1 MISSRNTRRSTMSLL
16 LRNRGSILLL
26 MINIFIVFV
35 GIGLVIPILPKY
47 MELLHING
55 SMIGLMVAAFSISQL
70 LFSPIAGR
78 ASDKLGR
85 KPIIIVGMLV
95 FAVSEWMFGAA
106 SHIAILFV
114 ARMLGG
120 VGAALIMPAVLAYAA
135 DITTKTERAQGIG
148 YINAAITTGFIIGP
162 GIGGFIAHY
171 GIRVPFYCAAVAG
184 LIAALLTFIFLPKQ
198 SSVPADATL
207 EDLQA
212 ENSKE
217 NFPLWKQLV
226 LSVKEPYFVSL
237 IIIFIASFGLAN
249 FETVFTL
256 FVNDK
261 FGFTTLDIAYII
273 TFGSIAGAVIQA
285 TIFGKILNTFGEFKV
300 IVSCLL
306 GASVFIIMTIYVH
319 KYWLIFAVTFI
330 VFLAMD
336 ILRPALGT
344 LMSKMTT
351 TQQGYVAGLNS
362 AYTSLGNI
370 LGPIIAG
377 ALYDVNIDYPFL
389 MAGIVLFICFA
400 ISLATGKKHLSAPEQ
415 TAGQ

>member
-1 MISSRNTRRSTMSLL
+1 MSLL

-55 SMIGLMVAAFSISQL
+55 SQIGLMVATFSISQL
-70 LFSPIAGR
+70 IFSPIAGR
-78 ASDKLGR
+78 ISDRLGR
-85 KPIIIVGMLV
+85 KPVIITGMLI
-95 FAVSEWMFGAA
+95 FALAEWIFGA
-106 SHIAILFV
+106 SNNIPLLFIAR
-114 ARMLGG
+114 ALGG

-135 DITTKTERAQGIG
+135 DVTTKQERAQGMG
-148 YINAAITTGFIIGP
+148 FINAAITTGFIIGP
-162 GIGGFIAHY
+162 GIGGFVAQY
-171 GIRVPFYCAAVAG
+171 GVRIPFYGAAIAG
-184 LIAALLTFIFLPKQ
+184 LIAAIITFIFLPAH
-198 SSVPADATL
+198 VEIADKD
-207 EDLQA
+207 EDESLHDDKT
-212 ENSKE
+212 SI
-217 NFPLWKQLV
+217 PLWKQLA
-226 LSVKEPYFVSL
+226 LSVKEPYFMSL

-256 FVNDK
+256 YVNDK
-261 FGFTTLDIAYII
+261 FGFSTIDIAYII

-285 TIFGKILNTFGEFKV
+285 TAFGAILNKFGEFKV
-300 IVSCLL
+300 ITACLFGSAL
-306 GASVFIIMTIYVH
+306 FIVLTLFVH
-319 KYWLIFAVTFI
+319 KYWLIFTVTFL

-351 TQQGYVAGLNS
+351 TEQGYVAGLNS

-377 ALYDVNIDYPFL
+377 MLYDINIDYPYL
-389 MAGIVLFICFA
+389 LAGVVLFLCFILSA
-400 ISLATGKKHLSAPEQ
+400 ATGRKYLTAPSH
-415 TAGQ
+415 